1 MRLIPNIKSD
11 PANAASLKMAHFSN
25 IGVTEVFLE
34 ATPTTMVSTV
44 LMASALENRDFLYDI
59 LIGNNG
65 SGILFFL
72 GYSAS
77 ILSSAMGV
85 SRYLEYFFKI
95 RIDLGLDCLGFSF
108 ME

>member
-1 MRLIPNIKSD
+1 MRLIRNIKRN
-11 PANAASLKMAHFSN
+11 PENAASLKMAHFSN
-25 IGVTEVFLE
+25 IGVTEVILE
-34 ATPTTMVSTV
+34 ATPTTMVTTV

-85 SRYLEYFFKI
+85 SRYIEYF
-95 RIDLGLDCLGFSF
+95 
-108 ME
+108 